1 MINRDLP
8 LGKEVALCAL
18 SSGDSE
24 AGGRPPINKSEKIHK
39 LCSRHNK
46 QRVTRLG
53 NRHGTRGD
61 HRQNFSVAL
70 LHYGGSSHVMV
81 IGERGGGP
89 CGGLQQGSLCF
100 RLGGLY
106 FTFYNMGF
114 RVFLAEK
121 KREKGEGKVL
131 NLLVLRIRIVARIRI
146 NLQDP
151 DPC

>member
-81 IGERGGGP
+81 IGERGGGLVEG
-89 CGGLQQGSLCF
+89 CNRAASALDLEVYILHFTTWASG
-100 RLGGLY
+100 Y
-106 FTFYNMGF
+106 FSQ
-114 RVFLAEK
+114 R
-121 KREKGEGKVL
+121 KREKRGREK
-131 NLLVLRIRIVARIRI
+131 
-146 NLQDP
+146 
-151 DPC
+151 C